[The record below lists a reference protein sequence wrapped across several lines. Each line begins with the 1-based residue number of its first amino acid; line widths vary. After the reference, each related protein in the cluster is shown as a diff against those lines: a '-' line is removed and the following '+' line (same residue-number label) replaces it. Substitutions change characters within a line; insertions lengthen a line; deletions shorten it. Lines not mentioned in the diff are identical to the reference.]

1 MHWGSSF
8 FLLFLSLCF
17 IFCMLPLRLEF
28 NLQHQRMWSG
38 RLVLHLLWLRYDRQ
52 FPAKAEQAPD
62 VKNKTV
68 EQPAQEH
75 VIITEKNI
83 SDVVGHK
90 LSKAKA
96 HNKKS

>member
-38 RLVLHLLWLRYDRQ
+38 RLVLHLLWCDMTGSFLPKPSNGTD
-52 FPAKAEQAPD
+52 D
-62 VKNKTV
+62 KTK
-68 EQPAQEH
+68 QPSSRRKS
-75 VIITEKNI
+75 T
-83 SDVVGHK
+83 
-90 LSKAKA
+90 LS
-96 HNKKS
+96 

>member
-38 RLVLHLLWLRYDRQ
+38 RLVLHRCGCDSTGSFLPKPSRHLMSKTNQRAAGARARYHDRKETIRYNW
-52 FPAKAEQAPD
+52 A
-62 VKNKTV
+62 
-68 EQPAQEH
+68 
-75 VIITEKNI
+75 
-83 SDVVGHK
+83 
-90 LSKAKA
+90 
-96 HNKKS
+96 